1 MVSFLNMA
9 LNRYQDKFKEA
20 CDTSRRETLVSPV
33 FTDTEMEPT
42 EVSAAFTPHFSINIR
57 SDTKQ
62 SPNDYNDVPNTIFVQ
77 KMSQDKRSHDSRQD
91 GRKRH
96 ANYDPRD
103 DYGYYGPKKEKGTY
117 RDSTTATTATT
128 STTSSRSHS
137 HNSRRSRSRSPTTSE
152 MMKILKS
159 IQKTQET
166 HEEHFKSIQ
175 KTQESMLET
184 QETHK
189 EHFKSIEGTINK
201 MHTSMYPHQDK
212 FYSKLCVKQ
221 CKSVGLE
228 DKRAPTWSLM
238 KIVDD
243 NKDWCVG
250 ITSAHLLSR
259 YCHAAGE
266 TKFFIELPYSFCKVG
281 VKHVFLHKALLDATP
296 NYDINSIDI
305 MVVVLNGIP
314 EIDGKKSQMKDLVPY
329 PKDATSYD
337 DSWQYKKVTG
347 RSSLDFVSGVRVLQ
361 TECKIRKLP
370 FFIFHEEE
378 SEKGDSGTLMFIN
391 QESDGVVDAKI
402 LVGVFKGTKCG
413 KDRRNRG
420 LITPAIGWSKLHRT
434 TPMVQQKG
442 QSSKNSPTAPQTG
455 QTILVSVRS
464 KELVSAQSEESV
476 YETKYIDT
484 EYKFSK
490 TIGLGMGAY
499 KLTSS
504 NSNGNGKRQTS
515 LYGTIIGVE
524 REMNSQF
531 RGGYEAASDDECD
544 SGEE

>member
-1 MVSFLNMA
+1 
-9 LNRYQDKFKEA
+9 
-20 CDTSRRETLVSPV
+20 
-33 FTDTEMEPT
+33 
-42 EVSAAFTPHFSINIR
+42 
-57 SDTKQ
+57 
-62 SPNDYNDVPNTIFVQ
+62 
-77 KMSQDKRSHDSRQD
+77 
-91 GRKRH
+91 
-96 ANYDPRD
+96 
-103 DYGYYGPKKEKGTY
+103 
-117 RDSTTATTATT
+117 
-128 STTSSRSHS
+128 
-137 HNSRRSRSRSPTTSE
+137 
-152 MMKILKS
+152 
-159 IQKTQET
+159 
-166 HEEHFKSIQ
+166 
-175 KTQESMLET
+175 
-184 QETHK
+184 
-189 EHFKSIEGTINK
+189 
-201 MHTSMYPHQDK
+201 MYPHQDK

-228 DKRAPTWSLM
+228 DKRTSTWSLM

-266 TKFFIELPYSFCKVG
+266 SNFFIELPKSFCKVG

-314 EIDGKKSQMKDLVPY
+314 EIDSKKSQMKDLVPY

-347 RSSLDFVSGVRVLQ
+347 LSSLDFVSGARVLQ

-370 FFIFHEEE
+370 FFIFREEE

-391 QESDGVVDAKI
+391 QESNGVVDAKI

-420 LITPAIGWSKLHRT
+420 FITPAIGWSKLHRT
-434 TPMVQQKG
+434 TPMVQQEG

-490 TIGLGMGAY
+490 TTDFGMGAY

-504 NSNGNGKRQTS
+504 NSNGNGKRQKS

-524 REMNSQF
+524 PEMNSRF